1 MTKKVRV
8 GGFVERWFMARPRAW
23 ITGNVAGKYLHL
35 AVVKCVGIDV
45 ILPRC
50 ADAGGRERTSS
61 KKYRLPAFGLA
72 DGRGR
77 VPLVHRRWSGVG
89 AHLIALKNVSSLLLD
104 VV

>member
-1 MTKKVRV
+1 MTEKVRV
-8 GGFVERWFMARPRAW
+8 GGFVERWLMGRPRPR
-23 ITGNVAGKYLHL
+23 ITGNVAVKTCT
-35 AVVKCVGIDV
+35 VVNRVRVDV
-45 ILPRC
+45 NPAPVRRP
-50 ADAGGRERTSS
+50 GGRERTSS